1 MKAGEVPAA
10 YTEVCRILEALDVS
24 IDNFNPPKEYTSFE
38 RIDAIIKEM
47 T

>member
-24 IDNFNPPKEYTSFE
+24 IDNYNQPNKLFLQQQKIEET
-38 RIDAIIKEM
+38 I
-47 T
+47 